1 MTVKVMTDSAADI
14 PVNLVKENDLSLV
27 PTVITFGDEI
37 YYENV
42 DINMDKFYE
51 KFFSSSVYPK
61 TANPTLHH
69 QYEMYEKLGKEADE
83 VLNVVISS
91 GISGSY
97 NSALNA
103 RRMYERK
110 VENPAKIH
118 IYDSKFAT
126 FGLGIIALKASELAK
141 QDMSGEKIM
150 EELENYRNT
159 LEIGFTVPDLQ
170 YLHRGG
176 RLSRSKYWIAK
187 LVDMK
192 PVINFED
199 GKMEVVK
206 SVRGHESAVL
216 ESFNTVY
223 EKKGKPDKFNAYIM
237 HSRNLESANLL
248 KDYIEETIQPKDAK
262 ISIGEIGMT
271 IVTHTGPGCIG
282 LCLDTEYKLFNLS

>member
-14 PVNLVKENDLSLV
+14 PEKIVKENDLSLV

-118 IYDSKFAT
+118 IYDAKLAT
-126 FGLGIIALKASELAK
+126 FGLGLIALKASELAR
-141 QDMSGEKIM
+141 QGMGGEKIM
-150 EELENYRNT
+150 EELENYRKT

-206 SVRGHESAVL
+206 SVRGYEAAVL
-216 ESFNTVY
+216 ESFNTAY

-237 HSRNLESANLL
+237 HSRNLESANFL
-248 KDYIEETIQPKDAK
+248 KKHIEETIQSKDAK

-282 LCLDTEYKLFNLS
+282 LCLDTEYKLFELS

>member
-14 PVNLVKENDLSLV
+14 PANLIKENDLSLV

-42 DINMDKFYE
+42 DINMEKFYE
-51 KFFSSSVYPK
+51 KFFSSSIYPK

-118 IYDSKFAT
+118 IYDSKLAT
-126 FGLGIIALKASELAK
+126 FGLGLIALKASELTK
-141 QDMSGEKIM
+141 QGMGGEKIM
-150 EELENYRNT
+150 EELENFRKT
-159 LEIGFTVPDLQ
+159 IEIGFTVPDLQ

-176 RLSRSKYWIAK
+176 RLSRSKFWIAK
-187 LVDMK
+187 LADMK
-192 PVINFED
+192 PVIYFED
-199 GKMEVVK
+199 GKMDVVK
-206 SVRGHESAVL
+206 SVRGHEAAVI
-216 ESFNTVY
+216 ESFNTVF

-237 HSRNLESANLL
+237 HSRNIESVNLL
-248 KDYIEETIQPKDAK
+248 KEYIEETIQPKNAK
-262 ISIGEIGMT
+262 ISVGEIGMT

-282 LCLDTEYKLFNLS
+282 VCLDTEYKFFDLS